1 MRRRDVIGLIAA
13 VAVAGAARAQAPGDP
28 AGVPRIPLAEF
39 RKALEAGTIVAIDVR
54 APEAYRAGHIPG
66 TLSVP
71 GDQTEA
77 RAAELRAKGK
87 PIVTYCA

>member
-1 MRRRDVIGLIAA
+1 MRRRSAIGLIAA
-13 VAVAGAARAQAPGDP
+13 VVVAGAARAQAPTDP
-28 AGVPRIPLAEF
+28 AAVPRIQLAEF
-39 RKALEAGTIVAIDVR
+39 RKALDAGAIVGIDVR
-54 APEAYRAGHIPG
+54 GIEAYRAGHIPG

-71 GDQTEA
+71 GDQLEA